1 MSAASRTK
9 CAVEQETW
17 WGLRV
22 ELLEVIPAV
31 WRRIVVPETITLPRL
46 HRVLQASMGWTNSH
60 LHQFVINGVRYSEP
74 DPDWTD
80 ELKQV
85 DERRVVLQR
94 ALGTETRCFDYIYD
108 FGDDWHHI
116 VVLEDPYAT
125 VTGREAGIQCIGGE
139 NACPPEDVGGPHGY
153 GEFLRAIADPDH
165 DEHRNYLGW
174 IGGRFDPTFFDLAA
188 AQQALAKI
196 KN

>member
-1 MSAASRTK
+1 
-9 CAVEQETW
+9 
-17 WGLRV
+17 
-22 ELLEVIPAV
+22 
-31 WRRIVVPETITLPRL
+31 
-46 HRVLQASMGWTNSH
+46 
-60 LHQFVINGVRYSEP
+60 
-74 DPDWTD
+74 
-80 ELKQV
+80 
-85 DERRVVLQR
+85 LQR